1 MRRGDTTILC
11 TVVKEPTGAAW
22 RRISGAGGG
31 WEVLRVE
38 GAQPWQEGGE
48 KCMIHVHLEEAPT
61 VPAWIRSVGVQGGW
75 NQD

>member
-11 TVVKEPTGAAW
+11 TVLKEPTGGCM
-22 RRISGAGGG
+22 RRIKGAGGG
-31 WEVLRVE
+31 WKVLWVE
-38 GAQPWQEGGE
+38 GAQPWQEGDE

-61 VPAWIRSVGVQGGW
+61 APAWIWNVGVQRGW